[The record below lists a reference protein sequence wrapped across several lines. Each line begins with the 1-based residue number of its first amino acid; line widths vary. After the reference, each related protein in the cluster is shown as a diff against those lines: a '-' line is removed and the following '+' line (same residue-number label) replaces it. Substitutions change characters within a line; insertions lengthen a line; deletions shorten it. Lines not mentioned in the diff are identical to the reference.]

1 MGNNSKMK
9 AAIISL
15 GSVSSKLTAKAMT
28 KYFDTVDLLDIR
40 NLEVSLGGRK
50 AEILYKGEPMQEY
63 DCIYAK
69 GSFRFA
75 NLLRSITTMLCSKC
89 YMPIEAEAFTSGHDK
104 LLTHINLQRNKVPM
118 PVTYVAT
125 TAASA
130 KTVLKKMTCPI
141 IIKMPAGTHGK
152 GVMVADSHESAASMI
167 DALGMLKQPFLL
179 QEFIQT
185 GGTDVRA
192 FVVGD
197 KVAASMKRTAIKG
210 ETRSNLH
217 AGGTGKAVIL
227 DRKTQKIAI
236 EASKAMG
243 VSICGVDILE
253 SVRGPMVLEI
263 NLSPGLQGITTAT
276 KIDVADKVAKY
287 LFDET
292 KKYKSVKTEEKGK
305 RVVKEFLPAQE
316 ILVKLDMRGE
326 RLLLP
331 EFVTK
336 ITQFDDEKEVTV
348 KADKGK
354 LEISGD

>member
-1 MGNNSKMK
+1 MK
-9 AAIISL
+9 AALISL
-15 GSVSSKLTAKAMT
+15 GSVSSKMTAQAMS
-28 KYFDTVDLLDIR
+28 KYFETVDMLDIR
-40 NLEVSLGGRK
+40 DLEVSLGGRK
-50 AEILYKGEPMQEY
+50 AEILYKGEPISEY

-75 NLLRSITTMLCSKC
+75 NLLRSITAMLCSSC
-89 YMPIEAEAFTSGHDK
+89 YMPIDAEAFTSGHDK
-104 LLTHINLQRNKVPM
+104 LLTHINLQRNNVPM

-125 TAASA
+125 TAEAA

-179 QEFIQT
+179 QEFVQT

-192 FVVGD
+192 LVVGD
-197 KVAASMKRTAIKG
+197 KVVASMKRTAIKG

-217 AGGTGKAVIL
+217 AGGSGSAIIL
-227 DRKTQKIAI
+227 DRKTQKVAI
-236 EASKAMG
+236 EAAKAMG

-263 NLSPGLQGITTAT
+263 NLSPGLQGITETT
-276 KIDVADKVAKY
+276 KVDIADKIAKFLY
-287 LFDET
+287 EET
-292 KKYKSVKTEEKGK
+292 QKRKSAGIKEKSS

-316 ILVKLDMRGE
+316 ILAKLDLRGE
-326 RLLLP
+326 RILLP
-331 EFVTK
+331 EFVTRL
-336 ITQFDDEKEVTV
+336 TQFDDEKEVKI

-354 LEISGD
+354 LEISED